1 MNEWIDRWVN
11 KITER
16 RKTDSQ
22 INRWLHDE
30 NVMREIM
37 YSSSQ
42 LLIDKME

>member
-11 KITER
+11 KITDE
-16 RKTDSQ
+16 KHSQ
-22 INRWLHDE
+22 INRWLRDE
-30 NVMREIM
+30 IVMREIM